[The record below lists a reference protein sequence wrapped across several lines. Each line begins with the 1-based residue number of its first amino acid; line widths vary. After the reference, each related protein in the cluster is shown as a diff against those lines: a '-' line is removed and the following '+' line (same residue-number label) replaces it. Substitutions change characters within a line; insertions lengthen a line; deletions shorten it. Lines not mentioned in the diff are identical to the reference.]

1 MNRSASPYIISE
13 RGRVRIG
20 FLFLGGAHQVL
31 HMAPVAAELR
41 TSRSADVVVFA
52 PADAC
57 DYVAG
62 MLERFG
68 ADPGVTSLGTVAPLL
83 GRAIRSASLSK
94 LLSLLG
100 SRDLF
105 RGLDALVVAER
116 TSTLLKRLPG
126 AKPYLIHIPH
136 GAGDRAKG
144 FEQRIRLFDHVIV
157 AGRKDRD
164 RMIAEG
170 LVGPD
175 KCSVSGYIKR
185 AAVKAMLRENG
196 APPLF
201 ENDKPT
207 IFYNPHF
214 DEKLSSWDRF
224 ADVLTASI
232 KQDGRYNL
240 VVAPH
245 MRLRQRIGAGECA
258 RWAEWA
264 SGEGVI
270 VDFGSERSCDM
281 TYSLNSHIYIGDVSS
296 QAYEFLDSPKP
307 CVFLNATSRE
317 WQRDPSFSH
326 WHLGEV
332 TADPGAVIQAVDRAI
347 ANHPSIAEIQRAAVT
362 DAFGP
367 PEADAIRAAA
377 ECIFE
382 LAASRHAEV
391 GGADLL
397 PPEKLASFSNEH
409 QFHL

>member
-1 MNRSASPYIISE
+1 
-13 RGRVRIG
+13 
-20 FLFLGGAHQVL
+20 
-31 HMAPVAAELR
+31 
-41 TSRSADVVVFA
+41 
-52 PADAC
+52 
-57 DYVAG
+57 
-62 MLERFG
+62 
-68 ADPGVTSLGTVAPLL
+68 
-83 GRAIRSASLSK
+83 
-94 LLSLLG
+94 
-100 SRDLF
+100 
-105 RGLDALVVAER
+105 
-116 TSTLLKRLPG
+116 
-126 AKPYLIHIPH
+126 
-136 GAGDRAKG
+136 
-144 FEQRIRLFDHVIV
+144 VIV

-185 AAVKAMLRENG
+185 AAVKAMLREG
-196 APPLF
+196 PAPRLF

-224 ADVLTASI
+224 ADALTASI

-258 RWAEWA
+258 RWTEWA
-264 SGEGVI
+264 SGEDVI

-281 TYSLNSHIYIGDVSS
+281 TYSLNSDIYIGDVSS

-347 ANHPSIAEIQRAAVT
+347 ANHPSIAEIQCAAVT

-367 PEADAIRAAA
+367 PEADAIRVAA

-391 GGADLL
+391 GGTNLL